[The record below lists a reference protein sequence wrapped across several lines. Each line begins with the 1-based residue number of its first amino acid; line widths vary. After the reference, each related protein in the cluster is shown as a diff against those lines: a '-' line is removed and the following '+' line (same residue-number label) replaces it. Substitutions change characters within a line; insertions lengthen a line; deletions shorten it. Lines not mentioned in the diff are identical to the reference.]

1 MRRDSINA
9 LFNLRAQLRQ
19 LAVNLHFLKEEL
31 LGAGAALLVAL
42 LILACYTAKASLRN
56 LASAWF
62 GTLPVIAVFGMY
74 LLIHLVTRFVLGFS
88 LVLWASSPSH
98 RFVRLSDRQN

>member
-1 MRRDSINA
+1 MLAPASVRVFPSSLSKKLRMRPGTMRRDSINA

-42 LILACYTAKASLRN
+42 LILAS
-56 LASAWF
+56 
-62 GTLPVIAVFGMY
+62 
-74 LLIHLVTRFVLGFS
+74 
-88 LVLWASSPSH
+88 
-98 RFVRLSDRQN
+98 

>member
-1 MRRDSINA
+1 MRPGTMRRDSINA

-42 LILACYTAKASLRN
+42 LILAS
-56 LASAWF
+56 
-62 GTLPVIAVFGMY
+62 
-74 LLIHLVTRFVLGFS
+74 
-88 LVLWASSPSH
+88 
-98 RFVRLSDRQN
+98 